1 MANTCKHNINFRA
14 NFTHQVLLQLLFQWV
29 ISFFFLS
36 LFSFFLTALNGPT
49 RMSEYTDVLLP
60 KTKKQSA
67 LNMHDFIKQNIE
79 TGDKDGKHMA
89 MKAGST

>member
-1 MANTCKHNINFRA
+1 MGE
-14 NFTHQVLLQLLFQWV
+14 L
-29 ISFFFLS
+29 FFFFES
-36 LFSFFLTALNGPT
+36 LFFFLTALNGPS
-49 RMSEYTDVLLP
+49 RMSEYTDVWLP

-67 LNMHDFIKQNIE
+67 INMHKFIKQNIE